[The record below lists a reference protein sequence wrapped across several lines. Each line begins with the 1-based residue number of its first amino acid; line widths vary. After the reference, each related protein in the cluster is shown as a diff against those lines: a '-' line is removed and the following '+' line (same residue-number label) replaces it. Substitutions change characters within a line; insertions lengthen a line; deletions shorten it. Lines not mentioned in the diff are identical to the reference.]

1 METNEPGRALSV
13 RGTAGRALLLVPV
26 GKPFPGLSLILGIGD
41 GAEAAPTPV
50 TISLL

>member
-1 METNEPGRALSV
+1 MSQAGLYQSGALQ
-13 RGTAGRALLLVPV
+13 AELLLLVPV

-41 GAEAAPTPV
+41 GAEAVPAPV